1 MEGAALD
8 AGGGPD
14 GVRSLGKAPGAIR
27 NEHGRRGHPH
37 HESRPSLR
45 AFALREIPGKYMVL
59 GAGDEDDGIPLEP
72 DPIEEHDIRDLTGIG
87 RYGPDSPDP

>member
-14 GVRSLGKAPGAIR
+14 GVRSPGEASGAIGD
-27 NEHGRRGHPH
+27 EHGGRGHPH

-45 AFALREIPGKYMVL
+45 ALALREMPSKDMVL
-59 GAGDEDDGIPLEP
+59 VAGDEHDGIPLEP
-72 DPIEEHDIRDLTGIG
+72 DPIEEHDI
-87 RYGPDSPDP
+87 